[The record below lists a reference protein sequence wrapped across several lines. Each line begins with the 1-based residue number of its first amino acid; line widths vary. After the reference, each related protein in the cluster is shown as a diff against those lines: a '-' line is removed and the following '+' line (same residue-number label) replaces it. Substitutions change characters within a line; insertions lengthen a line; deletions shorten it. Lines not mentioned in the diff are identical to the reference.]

1 MSGRV
6 PALVTLVT
14 LGALGGGVGAGAC
27 VARDTVAEGDGLDDR
42 DAFCAGTG
50 PPILIDATCTGD
62 VAAAAFRAAVC
73 ACGDLALAAAVTLD
87 GFDSRT
93 GPWTP
98 GGTGG
103 DLGANQGVGTNAALT
118 VSGSVIV
125 AGAAGLAA
133 GPRADVA
140 GDLAVAGALGRT
152 SSTITVG
159 GAARVGGDVAVAAL
173 TVTGALTTS
182 PGATT
187 TGALTA
193 GDRTTAAVVVPPPC
207 PCTAAEVIDVGAAI
221 AEHAVANHD
230 AAIGLA
236 PDQLADA
243 RGDATLALPCGRFYL
258 ERVQVTGGGLTI
270 AASGRVAL
278 FIAGNVT
285 IDGALTVTLGPDAE
299 LDLFVG
305 GALNLPGTVTL
316 GDPLRPRALR
326 VYVGSAGTIALAG
339 GSTLAGNLYA
349 PAADLAT
356 SAAVEV
362 FGAVLVNHWNL
373 SAPATVH
380 YDRAIAVAGAAC
392 ER

>member
-1 MSGRV
+1 MSVRV
-6 PALVTLVT
+6 
-14 LGALGGGVGAGAC
+14 GALLTLLALGGAGAC
-27 VARDTVAEGDGLDDR
+27 VARDPVAVSDGADDR
-42 DAFCAGTG
+42 DTYCAGSG

-62 VAAAAFRAAVC
+62 LAAAAFRTAVC
-73 ACGDLALAAAVTLD
+73 ACDALTLAAAVEID

-98 GGTGG
+98 GGAGG
-103 DLGANQGVGTNAALT
+103 DLGANQGVSSGAALT
-118 VSGSVIV
+118 VSGSVSV

-140 GDLAVAGALGRT
+140 GDLALAGALGRS

-159 GAARVGGDVAVAAL
+159 GAARVGGDLAVAAL
-173 TVTGALTTS
+173 TVTGALTTA
-182 PGATT
+182 PGAATS
-187 TGALTA
+187 GAIAA
-193 GDRTTAAVVVPPPC
+193 GERTTAAVAVPPPC

-221 AEHAVANHD
+221 ADHAVANHD

-258 ERVQVTGGGLTI
+258 DRVQVTGGDLTI
-270 AASGRVAL
+270 AATGRVAL

-285 IDGALTVTLGPDAE
+285 IDGALTVTLAPDAE
-299 LDLFVG
+299 LDLFIG

-316 GDPLRPRALR
+316 GDPQRPRALR
-326 VYVGSAGTIALAG
+326 VYVASAGTIAVAG

-356 SAAVEV
+356 SGAIEV

-380 YDRAIAVAGAAC
+380 YDRAITVAGAAC